1 MVNSSIRKNVLD
13 VIYKEFVAQHLT
25 GHTVRFICDCIIRL
39 DVTGVVTGYEMNGSE
54 IVYIVDTGDRR
65 VKIGENTPKL
75 EVEVQH

>member
-25 GHTVRFICDCIIRL
+25 GHTARCGCDCIMRL

-75 EVEVQH
+75 EVEVKH

>member
-13 VIYKEFVAQHLT
+13 VIYKEFVTQHLI
-25 GHTVRFICDCIIRL
+25 GHTVHFICDCIIRL
-39 DVTGVVTGYEMNGSE
+39 DITGVVTGYEMNGSE

>member
-1 MVNSSIRKNVLD
+1 M
-13 VIYKEFVAQHLT
+13 IYKEFVAQGLT
-25 GHTVRFICDCIIRL
+25 GHTVRFIFDCIIRL

-75 EVEVQH
+75 EVEVQ

>member
-13 VIYKEFVAQHLT
+13 VIYKEFVAQHLI
-25 GHTVRFICDCIIRL
+25 GYTVRFICDCIIRL
-39 DVTGVVTGYEMNGSE
+39 DITGVVTGYEMSGSE

-75 EVEVQH
+75 EVEIQH

>member
-25 GHTVRFICDCIIRL
+25 AHTVRFICDCIIRL

-75 EVEVQH
+75 EVEVKH

>member
-13 VIYKEFVAQHLT
+13 VIYKEFVAQGLT
-25 GHTVRFICDCIIRL
+25 GRTVRFICDCIIRL

-75 EVEVQH
+75 EVEVKH

>member
-25 GHTVRFICDCIIRL
+25 GHTARFICDCIIRL
-39 DVTGVVTGYEMNGSE
+39 DITGVVTGYEMNGSE

-75 EVEVQH
+75 EVEIKH